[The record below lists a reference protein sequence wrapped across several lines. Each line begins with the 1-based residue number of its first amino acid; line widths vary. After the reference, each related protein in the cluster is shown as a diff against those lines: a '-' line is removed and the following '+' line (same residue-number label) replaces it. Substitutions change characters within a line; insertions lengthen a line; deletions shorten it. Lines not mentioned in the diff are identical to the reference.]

1 MYNEFG
7 NNNPLYFCKLSFQ
20 CNLMNSSING
30 NIENIR
36 IAYTYTDA
44 LNVISTI
51 ISNTEKSLECIF
63 DHRWLL
69 AQADDPTLL
78 TLIIKLRLKGV
89 SSRFITKITKDNMS
103 YCKKIMKYSDL
114 KHSDKVAGYL
124 GISDGHQFFN
134 YLSSEK
140 SKEDVVDNNVDN
152 PQIEAHLVNVN
163 NQSFVHQQQYL
174 FENLWNHST
183 FAREK
188 ITEIERKVVEN
199 IISNKTIED
208 KEEIIQ
214 TLCKIIEY
222 AIDQILMLFPNIDT
236 FWDIYNECIFTKIKN
251 AIDRDVTVKI
261 LIHISD
267 NDEKNKETVRN
278 KLKIEKK
285 EIEINTNFF
294 SKQLQQQYV
303 LFVVDEAMSATVETK
318 LFESDKSSTG
328 MKWSAT
334 FSKNVSHISSSVS
347 MFDILWIQSDFEK
360 QAKLKQTYF
369 QMFKGFRLKDETYK
383 RKWAFEQ
390 QQQQKDN

>member
-1 MYNEFG
+1 
-7 NNNPLYFCKLSFQ
+7 L
-20 CNLMNSSING
+20 NSPING
-30 NIENIR
+30 NIESIQ
-36 IAYTYTDA
+36 IAYTYADA
-44 LNVISTI
+44 LNIISRI

-69 AQADDPTLL
+69 AQVDDPTLL
-78 TLIIKLRLKGV
+78 TLIIKLRLKGI

-114 KHSDKVAGYL
+114 KHSDKVSGYL
-124 GISDGHQFFN
+124 GISDSHRFFN
-134 YLSSEK
+134 YLSSQK
-140 SKEDVVDNNVDN
+140 LKEDTVESHKDNSQV
-152 PQIEAHLVNVN
+152 ETHLVNIN

-214 TLCKIIEY
+214 TLFKIIESS
-222 AIDQILMLFPNIDT
+222 IDQILILFPNIDS
-236 FWDIYNECIFTKIKN
+236 FWNIYNEGIVTTIKN

-267 NDEKNKETVRN
+267 NDEKNKEAIRN
-278 KLKIEKK
+278 KLKNEKK

-303 LFVVDEAMSATVETK
+303 LFVVDEAMSATIEK
-318 LFESDKSSTG
+318 FFESEKSSTR
-328 MKWSAT
+328 MTWSAT

-390 QQQQKDN
+390 QQEDK

>member
-1 MYNEFG
+1 
-7 NNNPLYFCKLSFQ
+7 
-20 CNLMNSSING
+20 MNSSING

-36 IAYTYTDA
+36 IANTHADA
-44 LNVISTI
+44 LNIISMI

-69 AQADDPTLL
+69 AQVDDTALL
-78 TLIIKLRLKGV
+78 TCIIKLRLKGV

-103 YCKKIMKYSDL
+103 HCKKIMKYSDL
-114 KHSDKVAGYL
+114 RHSDKVSGYL
-124 GISDGHQFFN
+124 GISDSHQFFN

-140 SKEDVVDNNVDN
+140 SKEDAVENNSGN
-152 PQIEAHLVNVN
+152 PQVEAHLVTTN
-163 NQSFVHQQQYL
+163 NQSFVQQQQYL
-174 FENLWNHST
+174 FENLWNYST

-222 AIDQILMLFPNIDT
+222 AIDQILILFPNIDT
-236 FWDIYNECIFTKIKN
+236 FWDIYNECIFATIKK

-261 LIHISD
+261 LIHIND
-267 NDEKNKETVRN
+267 NDEKNKETIRN
-278 KLKIEKK
+278 QLKNEKK

-294 SKQLQQQYV
+294 SKQLQQRYV
-303 LFVVDEAMSATVETK
+303 LFVVDEAMSATIETK
-318 LFESDKSSTG
+318 FFEPDKSYTR

-334 FSKNVSHISSSVS
+334 LSKNVSHISSSVS

-390 QQQQKDN
+390 QQEDN

>member
-1 MYNEFG
+1 
-7 NNNPLYFCKLSFQ
+7 
-20 CNLMNSSING
+20 MNSSING
-30 NIENIR
+30 NIENIK
-36 IAYTYTDA
+36 IAYTYIDA
-44 LNVISTI
+44 LNIISMI

-69 AQADDPTLL
+69 AQTDDPTLL

-124 GISDGHQFFN
+124 GISDSHQFFN
-134 YLSSEK
+134 YLSSELL
-140 SKEDVVDNNVDN
+140 KEDGVENNSDN
-152 PQIEAHLVNVN
+152 PRIEAHLVNVN

-208 KEEIIQ
+208 KEEIVQ

-222 AIDQILMLFPNIDT
+222 AIDQILILFPSIDT
-236 FWDIYNECIFTKIKN
+236 FWDIYNECIFTTIKK

-261 LIHISD
+261 LIHITD
-267 NDEKNKETVRN
+267 NDGKNKETIRN
-278 KLKIEKK
+278 KLKSEKK

-318 LFESDKSSTG
+318 ILESDKSSTR
-328 MKWSAT
+328 MIWSAT

-390 QQQQKDN
+390 QQQQQEDN